1 MYLAGIGNEQQR
13 QMKAIELLISGL
25 CAIFAAPSSKPDQGA
40 EWAKSYLEQYKR
52 TSDRQRLAGDWNTVK
67 GDMGR
72 AWKKIL
78 SD

>member
-1 MYLAGIGNEQQR
+1 
-13 QMKAIELLISGL
+13 MKAIELLLSGL

-52 TSDRQRLAGDWNTVK
+52 TSDRQRLAGDWNAVK

-78 SD
+78 SEHGEE